1 MESYKLRSIKEAR
14 LMKRSFSNNSFEFKP
29 IKLKSLQ
36 EARNEKKSLSTRKLS
51 LNPNDLSSLS
61 KPDQTLSSKTS
72 PSKSL
77 IKPVLRKPLSQI
89 SKSIHTKSK
98 SAFSNPGP
106 SQAQPQPLH
115 QPVQSSRASTSS
127 TLQLYIK
134 KVIKKPDISESSP
147 KKLLNPA
154 VTSTKCKNL
163 SSKSQISSKPG
174 KPLNPSKPSQSS
186 SSRSLS
192 KSKNSSILEVLSS
205 RNKKLTK
212 LQEQGLITRLQ
223 GKNLIK
229 LY

>member
-1 MESYKLRSIKEAR
+1 
-14 LMKRSFSNNSFEFKP
+14 MKRSFSNDSFEFKP

-36 EARNEKKSLSTRKLS
+36 EARNEKKSSSTRKIS
-51 LNPNDLSSLS
+51 LNPNDLSSIS

-72 PSKSL
+72 PSKS
-77 IKPVLRKPLSQI
+77 IIRPILRKPLSQI

-98 SAFSNPGP
+98 SALSNPSP
-106 SQAQPQPLH
+106 IQPIYPLH
-115 QPVQSSRASTSS
+115 SSRASPSS
-127 TLQLYIK
+127 TLQLSSK
-134 KVIKKPDISESSP
+134 KVIKKPEICELVP
-147 KKLLNPA
+147 KIPEKAPKTSKNPA
-154 VTSTKCKNL
+154 
-163 SSKSQISSKPG
+163 SKSQIT
-174 KPLNPSKPSQSS
+174 SKPSQSS

-192 KSKNSSILEVLSS
+192 KRKNPSILEVLST